1 MYSNGASGGSNL
13 DMCGKCS
20 NNSREAL
27 HKRSS
32 TEGKFEENFGLA
44 LYNSLIIKFKYSC
57 NINVSYIDKSHIL
70 MNILASSGEKVRNKK
85 KDSPPK
91 SSSKTRQGSNRKKVK
106 LDFNNCKTIFD
117 SKQGK

>member
-32 TEGKFEENFGLA
+32 TEGKLEENFGLT
-44 LYNSLIIKFKYSC
+44 LYISH
-57 NINVSYIDKSHIL
+57 INMSYIDKSPTLLIL
-70 MNILASSGEKVRNKK
+70 EYFSFKRRER
-85 KDSPPK
+85 
-91 SSSKTRQGSNRKKVK
+91 
-106 LDFNNCKTIFD
+106 
-117 SKQGK
+117 

>member
-32 TEGKFEENFGLA
+32 TEGKLEENFGLA
-44 LYNSLIIKFKYSC
+44 LYISH
-57 NINVSYIDKSHIL
+57 INVSYIDKSPTLLIL
-70 MNILASSGEKVRNKK
+70 EYSSFKRRER
-85 KDSPPK
+85 
-91 SSSKTRQGSNRKKVK
+91 
-106 LDFNNCKTIFD
+106 
-117 SKQGK
+117 